1 MLASMGYLAV
11 GFVLLYGGGEGLVR
25 GAGNMALRMGLSP
38 FIIGMTIVAF
48 ATSAPELAVSLQAA
62 LANVDDMAI
71 GNVVG
76 SNIANIG
83 LILGLCAL
91 IRPAEIHS
99 RMLRLDLPW
108 LILVSGLLL
117 AFLHD
122 GRISR
127 PAGVVFL
134 LGLCMFLYWNI
145 QIARREQAE
154 ERVRV
159 EFEGV
164 ARGRNGRAAVDW
176 VLIVAGLIA
185 LVIGGA
191 AFVRGGVS
199 LAIALGVSPALIALT
214 VIAVGTSLPELAT
227 SVVASLK
234 GDADIAVGNI
244 LGSNFFN
251 ILAVLG
257 ITATLHPLERGAI
270 TMVDLT
276 VMLLFAVVLVPLIMI
291 RERIGR
297 PEGLVLLVAYGAY
310 LYWLALQAKAV

>member
-1 MLASMGYLAV
+1 MLTSIGYLAL
-11 GFVLLYGGGEGLVR
+11 GFVLLYFGGEGLVR
-25 GAGNMALRMGLSP
+25 GAGNMALRLGMSP
-38 FIIGMTIVAF
+38 FIVGMTIVAF
-48 ATSAPELAVSLQAA
+48 ATSAPELAVSLQAV
-62 LANVDDMAI
+62 LAGVDDVAI

-83 LILGLCAL
+83 LILGICAL
-91 IRPAEIHS
+91 IRPAEIHN

-117 AFLHD
+117 AFLYD

-127 PAGVVFL
+127 PAGFVFL
-134 LGLCMFLYWNI
+134 VGLGLFLYWNI

-154 ERVRV
+154 ERIRA

-164 ARGRNGRAAVDW
+164 VPRRNGRAALDW
-176 VLIVAGLIA
+176 LFVGAGFVA

-199 LAIALGVSPALIALT
+199 LAAALGVSPALIALT

-227 SVVASLK
+227 SIVASLK
-234 GDADIAVGNI
+234 GDADIAVGNVV
-244 LGSNFFN
+244 GSNFFN
-251 ILAVLG
+251 ILAILG
-257 ITATLHPLERGAI
+257 ITAVLHPLERGGI

-276 VMLLFAVVLVPLIMI
+276 VMLMFAMVLVPLIMV
-291 RERIGR
+291 RQRIGR
-297 PEGLVLLVAYGAY
+297 PEGLVLLAGYGGY
-310 LYWLALQAKAV
+310 LAWLFRQA

>member
-1 MLASMGYLAV
+1 VLLSLGYLAV
-11 GFVLLYGGGEGLVR
+11 GFVLLYLGGEGLVR
-25 GAGNMALRMGLSP
+25 GAGNMALRIGMSP
-38 FIIGMTIVAF
+38 FIVGMTIVAF
-48 ATSAPELAVSLQAA
+48 ATSTPELAVSLHAA
-62 LANVDDMAI
+62 FVGVDDVAI

-83 LILGLCAL
+83 LILGICVL

-117 AFLHD
+117 AFLYD

-127 PAGVVFL
+127 PAGMVFL
-134 LGLCMFLYWNI
+134 VGLGLFLYWNT

-154 ERVRV
+154 ELVRA
-159 EFEGV
+159 EFEG
-164 ARGRNGRAAVDW
+164 AVPRRSGAPALDW
-176 VLIVAGLIA
+176 LFIAAGLVA
-185 LVIGGA
+185 LVVGGA

-199 LAIALGVSPALIALT
+199 LAAALGVSPAVIALT

-227 SVVASLK
+227 SIVAALK
-234 GDADIAVGNI
+234 GDADIAVGNVI
-244 LGSNFFN
+244 GSNFFN

-257 ITATLHPLERGAI
+257 ITAVFHPLERGDI

-276 VMLLFAVVLVPLIMI
+276 VMVMFAMVLVPLVMV
-291 RERIGR
+291 RQRIGR
-297 PEGLVLLVAYGAY
+297 PEGLVLLAAYGGYIA
-310 LYWLALQAKAV
+310 WLFRQA

>member
-1 MLASMGYLAV
+1 MVLSFGYLLL
-11 GFVLLYGGGEGLVR
+11 GFLLLYGGGEALVR
-25 GAGNMALRMGLSP
+25 GAGNMALRIGMSP
-38 FIIGMTIVAF
+38 FIVGMTVVAF

-62 LANVDDMAI
+62 FAGVDDVAI

-83 LILGLCAL
+83 LILGICAL
-91 IRPAEIHS
+91 IRPADIHS

-108 LILVSGLLL
+108 LIFISVLLL
-117 AFLHD
+117 AFLND

-127 PAGVVFL
+127 PAGLVFL
-134 LGLCMFLYWNI
+134 CGLGLFLYWNI

-154 ERVRV
+154 ERLRV
-159 EFEGV
+159 EAEVEVTVGKAHGSLDVLLVGV
-164 ARGRNGRAAVDW
+164 GLVTL
-176 VLIVAGLIA
+176 VL
-185 LVIGGA
+185 GGA

-199 LAIALGVSPALIALT
+199 LAEALGVSPAVIALT

-227 SVVASLK
+227 SVVAALK

-244 LGSNFFN
+244 VGSNFFN

-257 ITATLHPLERGAI
+257 ITATLRPLERGDI

-276 VMLLFAVVLVPLIMI
+276 VMLMFALILVPLIMV
-291 RERIGR
+291 RQRIGR
-297 PEGLVLLVAYGAY
+297 PEGIALLVSYGAY
-310 LYWLALQAKAV
+310 LAWLARQA